1 MILDGILIIIIITMP
16 GGYEL
21 TDMDVLK
28 LQKMYGCD
36 GACGGWAKSEDGGF
50 SNEIIVLTFVCV
62 FSYSKFFNVLVKYQT
77 SYQESLRER
86 TVTTKAHV
94 NGFWRHPLGRWTNF
108 FCPNK
113 EKHYKLSSGCQV
125 RYNTGGNYL
134 GTCQEDE

>member
-50 SNEIIVLTFVCV
+50 SNEIIVLTFVC
-62 FSYSKFFNVLVKYQT
+62 FFPTQKILMC
-77 SYQESLRER
+77 
-86 TVTTKAHV
+86 
-94 NGFWRHPLGRWTNF
+94 W
-108 FCPNK
+108 
-113 EKHYKLSSGCQV
+113 
-125 RYNTGGNYL
+125 
-134 GTCQEDE
+134 